1 MTFKRF
7 SLLLFTIILSNVLI
21 GQINS
26 DLKQEASDIKDGL
39 EKVYLYLQL
48 AKEIR
53 TVDIEQAISYNRQ
66 ALQLANIIQ
75 SDEARAEASEL
86 MGELFQMTN
95 NFQPSINYFL
105 ISGKLYES
113 LGEKEKLAE
122 VYRKLGLIYYK
133 NNYNLESALFYY
145 QESLNLGIELQNQNI
160 IAHSYNRIGGIF
172 LNQNDYDEA
181 NHYYR
186 EALSLWEQNR
196 YDKGIAVALN
206 NIGEI
211 YRIKG
216 SYNTALDYYNQSL
229 VITKHI
235 NHKNLI
241 AINYENIGLVKSN
254 LGEFEEAFNY
264 FNKSLS
270 LYEEVSDLD
279 RKVGLLLIMGDQ
291 YLIMNQLS
299 DAYKSFIKANRIAVK
314 SNHWLHIADA
324 SYGLSRTLN
333 EMKNYKSSLKF
344 FKIYAAYND
353 SINQKKK
360 NDRITEIQARFKK
373 DIQEKE
379 LKIAKNEIAL
389 YENEDKLNSLK
400 LNLLILS
407 IFFILIISFLILNKY
422 RSQIRKERLI
432 REKNTQLHETQKE
445 LMEFEIQSKDTDLT
459 NFALHL
465 VQKNEILKHL
475 QRELKNLPCG
485 SDDKTTKKISDLNS
499 AIRQNLS
506 LKEDMEEFQ
515 QKLDSSYDDFF
526 IRLRNKFPKLTRNE
540 ERLCAF
546 LRLNLSSKEIAT
558 INNTSLKAAEMS
570 RYRLRK
576 KIGLNY
582 NELLPEYLQSI

>member
-1 MTFKRF
+1 MTLKRF
-7 SLLLFTIILSNVLI
+7 SILFLTIVLSNVLI
-21 GQINS
+21 AQGNL
-26 DLKQEASDIKDGL
+26 DLKKKTSDVKDSL

-48 AKEIR
+48 AREIK

-105 ISGKLYES
+105 ISGKLYKS

-122 VYRKLGLIYYK
+122 VYGKLGLIYYK

-160 IAHSYNRIGGIF
+160 IAHSYNSIGGIF
-172 LNQNDYDEA
+172 LSQNEYDEA
-181 NHYYR
+181 NYYYR

-211 YRIKG
+211 YRLKG

-229 VITKHI
+229 VITKYI
-235 NHKNLI
+235 NHKNLM

-254 LGEFEEAFNY
+254 LGEFEEAFSY

-279 RKVGLLLIMGDQ
+279 RKVGLLLVMGDEF
-291 YLIMNQLS
+291 LIMNQYS
-299 DAYKSFIKANRIAVK
+299 NAYQSFIKANRIAVK
-314 SNHWLHIADA
+314 SNHWIHIADA
-324 SYGLSRTLN
+324 AYGLSRTLY

-344 FKIYAAYND
+344 YKKYAAYND
-353 SINQKKK
+353 SINQKQKT
-360 NDRITEIQARFKK
+360 DRITEIQSRFNKNLK
-373 DIQEKE
+373 EKE

-389 YENEDKLNSLK
+389 YENQDKLNSLK

-422 RSQIRKERLI
+422 RSQVRKERLI
-432 REKNTQLHETQKE
+432 REKDTQLHATQQE
-445 LMEFEIQSKDTDLT
+445 LMEFEIQSKDADLT
-459 NFALHL
+459 TFALHL
-465 VQKNEILKHL
+465 VQKNEILQHL
-475 QRELKNLPCG
+475 QKELKNLPCG
-485 SDDKTTKKISDLNS
+485 SDDETTRKISDLNS

-506 LKEDMEEFQ
+506 LKEDLEEFQ
-515 QKLDSSYDDFF
+515 QKLDNSYNDFF
-526 IRLRNKFPKLTRNE
+526 IRLRNKFPTLTKNE

-576 KIGLNY
+576 KIGLSY